1 MRRVF
6 CLLAWLSFILIVL
19 VLFPE
24 TTSAEKGTKS
34 ERRGLLIECE
44 IGKAIARKYPEQIVL
59 VTSVGAMGKPNIIT
73 MGWSMFCSGNP
84 PMVAIS
90 VGKTRHSHKLISE
103 TKEFVYTFPG
113 EDLEKEM
120 LYCGT
125 HSGRDVDKF
134 KETGLKAVKAR
145 SVKPPLIEEC
155 IANFECQVVGEYDTG
170 DHTIFVGKILAA
182 WISEKARDKRRLFNL
197 GSRKFGGLP

>member
-1 MRRVF
+1 MRKVF
-6 CLLAWLSFILIVL
+6 YILAWLSFVL
-19 VLFPE
+19 VVLAIFPWI
-24 TTSAEKGTKS
+24 TSAEKDLEP

-44 IGKAIARKYPEQIVL
+44 INRAILKKYPEQIVL
-59 VTSVGAMGKPNIIT
+59 VTSVDAMGKPNIIT
-73 MGWSMFCSGNP
+73 MGWSMFCSGDP

-90 VGKTRHSHKLISE
+90 VGKTRYSHKLIFQ

-134 KETGLKAVKAR
+134 KETGLTAVEAKF
-145 SVKPPLIEEC
+145 VKPPLIEEC
-155 IANFECQVVGEYDTG
+155 IANFECQVVGEYDAG
-170 DHTIFVGKILAA
+170 DHTIFVGKIVAT
-182 WISEKARDKRRLFNL
+182 WISEKARDKKRLFNL
-197 GSRKFGGLP
+197 GTKFGGLP

>member
-1 MRRVF
+1 MRKVF
-6 CLLAWLSFILIVL
+6 CILAWLSFLLVVL
-19 VLFPE
+19 AVFPGI
-24 TTSAEKGTKS
+24 TSADKDTEP
-34 ERRGLLIECE
+34 ERKGLLIECK
-44 IGKAIARKYPEQIVL
+44 INKAILRKYPEQIVL
-59 VTSVGAMGKPNIIT
+59 VTSVDTMGKPNIIT
-73 MGWSMFCSGNP
+73 MGWSMFCSGDP

-90 VGKTRHSHKLISE
+90 VGKTRYSHRLISQ

-134 KETGLKAVKAR
+134 KETGLTAVKAKL
-145 SVKPPLIEEC
+145 VKPPLIEEC
-155 IANFECQVVGEYDTG
+155 IANFECQVVGKHDAG
-170 DHTIFVGKILAA
+170 DHTIFVGKIVAA

-197 GSRKFGGLP
+197 GTKFGGLP